1 MKIRH
6 LIVFDPSLPLYFLP
20 PPHFSQSSSGMY
32 ANHQVGFTGGYGAPG
47 FDPSAG
53 PIPAPRDV
61 YPTSFPD
68 GPGTTHSTGN
78 SVIGSGI
85 QGPGSGSGILGADV
99 VSNSIGD
106 GSETVEM
113 SGNGSESLK
122 RKFEEDVSLVNS
134 TAN

>member
-1 MKIRH
+1 
-6 LIVFDPSLPLYFLP
+6 
-20 PPHFSQSSSGMY
+20 
-32 ANHQVGFTGGYGAPG
+32 
-47 FDPSAG
+47 
-53 PIPAPRDV
+53 
-61 YPTSFPD
+61 
-68 GPGTTHSTGN
+68 
-78 SVIGSGI
+78 VIGSGI

-122 RKFEEDVSLVNS
+122 RKFEEDVSQVNS